1 LKKYFSLILV
11 FTLIQAA
18 ETQHYLPRLKSSTVL
33 SSPEPAHLIGL
44 MVEFQDESDDPDSI
58 LTTGNGHF
66 LTGSDTDYQSRCDG
80 FFVDPPPHNTA
91 YFSDQLTAVANYYEM
106 VSDGALSFTSSMVP
120 GIYQVNGHMAE
131 YAQSDTALG
140 RLFAESVELARDEIE
155 PLYSENSLIVIF
167 HAGIGQDFTMPFLDP
182 TPLDLSSAYIDP
194 EMLAEQPPLFI
205 NGYEVNRG
213 ILLPETQ
220 NHIYYD
226 VIEEIF
232 AGQSDYCDYQL
243 GMTGTFAFLMGYAL
257 GLPPLF
263 VTEDGPPGVR
273 QGDSGVGVFGLM
285 DQGSNNGRGV
295 IPALPT
301 AWSRTLKDWAVP
313 VRVPEPADIDVTTQL
328 VFRIDI
334 ADSEYFLIE
343 NRNNFIDADM
353 NIDDYRYSDAYQIS
367 NDVPGHYFDVLLDVL
382 GDSRV
387 FVDPET
393 QVILGFDSY
402 DYGYPG
408 SGLLIWHITEPDP
421 DSLFFGIN
429 NDRLNRAIQLE
440 EADGAVDIGFP
451 TTALFADPSSG
462 WSWDMWY
469 ANNEAYFFANPAEEI
484 ENPNRLL
491 RFANLTNPNTRSH
504 AGAESLISLDDI
516 GSAGDDVH
524 FRFNRSGD
532 IPIVELGSGN
542 ITVVGSGYSDDDS
555 TATIYYLKEGQ
566 LFGKSAT
573 TLDSMITDNELIRV
587 LSNPACGDTIIVA
600 AEQVETIWL
609 DDDCERIDE
618 TLSPNGVIVPRGMI
632 NSLNEIVFAGGPAQA
647 LGDVDGDGLDE
658 IAYFQSGDL
667 YVMNGNNTFVD
678 GFPLYGSFM
687 GTPLIADIQGDE
699 HPEIICREDNQLVII
714 DHTGTIVRSIAS
726 VDKNAELRLVPFW
739 DGQYTALID
748 GTRLLLFPLNFPR
761 CYWLEYHGN
770 SSNSAIVLGEHVN
783 NSAQISGIDPKRTY
797 NYPNPVTG
805 LTTVF
810 RFFTGSDVQRV
821 DILIYDA
828 AGFKIAELK
837 NTNITQNEYNEIRW
851 NVQALEAGVYLAEV
865 RPDRGESKLVK
876 VAIIH

>member
-1 LKKYFSLILV
+1 
-11 FTLIQAA
+11 
-18 ETQHYLPRLKSSTVL
+18 
-33 SSPEPAHLIGL
+33 
-44 MVEFQDESDDPDSI
+44 MVEFQDESNDPDSI

-66 LTGSDTDYQSRCDG
+66 LTASDSSSYQDRCDGG

-91 YFSDQLTAVANYYEM
+91 YFSDQLMAVANYYET
-106 VSDGALSFTSSMVP
+106 VSNGTLSIDAYMIP
-120 GIYQVNGHMAE
+120 GVYQLNGHMSE
-131 YAQSDTALG
+131 YALSDTALG
-140 RLFAESVELARDEIE
+140 RLFVESVELARAEIE
-155 PLYSENSLIVIF
+155 PIYSENSLIVVF

-194 EMLAEQPPLFI
+194 ELLAGQPALYI
-205 NGYEVNRG
+205 NGYEIDRG

-232 AGQSDYCDYQL
+232 SGQSDYCDYQL

-273 QGDSGVGVFGLM
+273 QGDAGVGVFGLM

-295 IPALPT
+295 LPALPT
-301 AWSRTLKDWAVP
+301 AWSRILKDWAAP
-313 VRVPEPADIDVTTQL
+313 VAVSTAADIDVGTDQIY
-328 VFRIDI
+328 RIDI

-343 NRNNFIDADM
+343 NRKNFIDDDM
-353 NIDDYRYSDAYQIS
+353 DIDDYRYSDTYQIS
-367 NDVPGHYFDVLLDVL
+367 NNIPGHYFDVLLDVL

-408 SGLLIWHITEPDP
+408 SGLLIWHISEPDP
-421 DSLFFGIN
+421 DSLFSGIN

-451 TTALFADPSSG
+451 TTALFADPSNG

-469 ANNEAYFFANPAEEI
+469 ANNEAYFFANPAEEL
-484 ENPNRLL
+484 ENPDRLL

-504 AGAESLISLDDI
+504 EGAESLISIDNI
-516 GSAGDDVH
+516 GPAGDSVH
-524 FRFNRSGD
+524 FQFNRSGD
-532 IPIVELGSGN
+532 VPVIELGSSN
-542 ITVVGSGYSDDDS
+542 ITVVGSAYSSEDS
-555 TATIYYLKEGQ
+555 SATVFYLQGDQ
-566 LFGKSAT
+566 LFSLSAT
-573 TLDSMITDNELIRV
+573 TLDSVITGEELIRV
-587 LSNPACGDTIIVA
+587 LSNPSCGDTIMIA
-600 AEQVETIWL
+600 ADQLDTIWL
-609 DDDCERIDE
+609 DDDCERVDE
-618 TLSPNGVIVPRGMI
+618 GLSPRGVIVPRGMI
-632 NSLNEIVFAGGPAQA
+632 NSLDDIAFTDLQTQA

-658 IAYFQSGDL
+658 LINVDDGNLFVL
-667 YVMNGNNTFVD
+667 NGNNTFAD
-678 GFPLYGSFM
+678 GFPLYGSFS

-699 HPEIICREDNQLVII
+699 YPEIICREDNRLVVI

-726 VDKNAELRLVPFW
+726 MNKQAGLRLIPFW
-739 DGQYTALID
+739 DRQYTALVD
-748 GTRLLLFPLNFPR
+748 GARLLLFPLDFPR
-761 CYWLEYHGN
+761 SYWLEYHGN
-770 SSNSAIVLGEHVN
+770 SSNSAIVLGEHI
-783 NSAQISGIDPKRTY
+783 AATAALSGIDLQRTY

-805 LTTVF
+805 TMTVF
-810 RFFTGSDVQRV
+810 RFFTGADVQRV

-828 AGFKIAELK
+828 GGFKVADLK
-837 NTNITQNEYNEIRW
+837 KTDLTQNEYNEIRW
-851 NVQALEAGVYLAEV
+851 DVRGLDAGVYLAEV

-876 VAIIH
+876 VAVIH